1 MIVKVTANRR
11 PLYLLVSS
19 KGKIIGKH
27 RTVAE
32 AKSQER
38 AIQIS
43 KARAAGYSIPAKR
56 RA

>member
-11 PLYLLVSS
+11 PLYLLISS
-19 KGKIIGKH
+19 KGKIVGKH
-27 RTVAE
+27 RTVVE
-32 AKSQER
+32 ARSQER

-43 KARAAGYSIPAKR
+43 KARAAGYKIPR